1 MTKLTAEVIQF
12 AAQRG
17 ISQKTLEDLR
27 VQAGKGSYG
36 DRNLESIVFG
46 YYNLEGK
53 RVNYKARAISE
64 KIFKQEKG
72 GEQRFYNLDNV
83 LNSNKLK
90 NNTIF
95 IVEGEMDALALY
107 EGGFDIDSILSVP
120 TGAVASPTEQPE
132 ASRKTK
138 V

>member
-53 RVNYKARAISE
+53 RVNYKARAI
-64 KIFKQEKG
+64 
-72 GEQRFYNLDNV
+72 
-83 LNSNKLK
+83 
-90 NNTIF
+90 
-95 IVEGEMDALALY
+95 
-107 EGGFDIDSILSVP
+107 
-120 TGAVASPTEQPE
+120 
-132 ASRKTK
+132 
-138 V
+138 